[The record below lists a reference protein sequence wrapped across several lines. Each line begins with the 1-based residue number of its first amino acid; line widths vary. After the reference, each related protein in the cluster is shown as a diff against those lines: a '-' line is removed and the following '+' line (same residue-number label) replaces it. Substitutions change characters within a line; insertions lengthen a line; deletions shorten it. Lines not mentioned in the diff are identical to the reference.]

1 MRFRGDVGQ
10 RRARDKHGDGGRGNA
25 AHFHIPQGRH
35 AGGFAEP
42 NGDRQER
49 KIFLRQSN
57 IKDGNLN
64 GSLALEDGLSGAS
77 AGGDASQA
85 GAVYFTSAEIAGGGL
100 AYENFANHNAFK
112 TGATDR
118 IEISGALSKT
128 GGGKILVDFSDRG
141 GGALDLSGYELA
153 DSVGAIENWAEIL
166 SAGKLPGFDL
176 ESKIGENA
184 YDANG
189 DFYAAGVENGV
200 AVFRW
205 AESIGDG
212 RCKPGLRRCP
222 KRPRPLP
229 YSPLP
234 LRPRAG
240 TEGREGRGFAGGFR
254 LRG

>member
-1 MRFRGDVGQ
+1 M
-10 RRARDKHGDGGRGNA
+10 
-25 AHFHIPQGRH
+25 
-35 AGGFAEP
+35 
-42 NGDRQER
+42 
-49 KIFLRQSN
+49 
-57 IKDGNLN
+57 
-64 GSLALEDGLSGAS
+64 
-77 AGGDASQA
+77 
-85 GAVYFTSAEIAGGGL
+85 
-100 AYENFANHNAFK
+100 
-112 TGATDR
+112 
-118 IEISGALSKT
+118 
-128 GGGKILVDFSDRG
+128 VDFSDRG

-212 RCKPGLRRCP
+212 RCKPGLRRYP
-222 KRPRPLP
+222 RRPR
-229 YSPLP
+229 P

-240 TEGREGRGFAGGFR
+240 AERREGREPAGGFR

>member
-128 GGGKILVDFSDRG
+128 CGGKILVDFSDRG

-166 SAGKLPGFDL
+166 SAGKLSGFDL

-205 AESIGDG
+205 AESIGD
-212 RCKPGLRRCP
+212 R
-222 KRPRPLP
+222 
-229 YSPLP
+229 YSLQ
-234 LRPRAG
+234 A
-240 TEGREGRGFAGGFR
+240 GFAQVPEAAPAAAVFAIAAAAATAAR
-254 LRG
+254 RRGKKGR

>member
-57 IKDGNLN
+57 IKDGNRN
-64 GSLALEDGLSGAS
+64 GSLALEGGLFGAS
-77 AGGDASQA
+77 AGDDASQA

-100 AYENFANHNAFK
+100 AYENFANHNAFE

-128 GGGKILVDFSDRG
+128 GGGKILVDFADRG

-153 DSVGAIENWAEIL
+153 DSVGSIENWVEIL
-166 SAGKLPGFDL
+166 SAGELSGFDL

-205 AESIGDG
+205 AESLDG
-212 RCKPGLRRCP
+212 
-222 KRPRPLP
+222 
-229 YSPLP
+229 YSLQV
-234 LRPRAG
+234 
-240 TEGREGRGFAGGFR
+240 GFAQVPEAASAAAVFAIAATAARRRGGKGR
-254 LRG
+254 